1 MVEAIPKWSAEDERR
16 LQELTDRKAQRA
28 HQLTNRVI
36 DVADEIHIHNM
47 SEDEIGDTLYKDGSV
62 SSSTLSSRLLC
73 ATDDRQAAAGLSR
86 GKLVNFTAF
95 VADVQR
101 IPVRNPANGVV
112 REFKTLIARCNF

>member
-1 MVEAIPKWSAEDERR
+1 METFERPYFAS
-16 LQELTDRKAQRA
+16 ESSG
-28 HQLTNRVI
+28 
-36 DVADEIHIHNM
+36 
-47 SEDEIGDTLYKDGSV
+47 SED
-62 SSSTLSSRLLC
+62 RLK
-73 ATDDRQAAAGLSR
+73 AIVAGLSR